1 MENNFIE
8 QDDGSTPLTNDEL
21 QQLKIKYITTQ
32 GELNEYEQL
41 NINEALRWLVFQKI
55 TPQKIMNFTFVKKLH
70 KQMFGNVWIWAGEFR
85 KTEKNIS
92 VDQLF
97 ISTQLK
103 NLLEDT
109 LTQIHYQSY
118 QPREIAARFHH
129 RLVWI
134 HPFVNGN
141 GRHARVM
148 TDLLLQ
154 AMGQKSFS
162 WGQHG
167 LTQYKDHNQNRKEYI
182 NALCEADKGN
192 MESLIKFV
200 DS

>member
-8 QDDGSTPLTNDEL
+8 QDGSTPLTNDEL
-21 QQLKIKYITTQ
+21 QQLKIKSIITQ

-41 NINEALRWLVFQKI
+41 NINEALRWLVFQKVTI
-55 TPQKIMNFTFVKKLH
+55 QKIMNFTFIKKLH
-70 KQMFGNVWIWAGEFR
+70 KKMFGDVWVWSGEFR
-85 KTEKNIS
+85 KTEKNIG
-92 VDQLF
+92 VDPIF
-97 ISTQLK
+97 ITTQLK

-109 LTQIHYQSY
+109 LAQINYKSY
-118 QPREIAARFHH
+118 SPREIAVRFHH

-154 AMGQKSFS
+154 AMNQEAFS

-167 LTQYKDHNQNRKEYI
+167 LTQYKDHTQNRKEYI
-182 NALCEADKGN
+182 QALREADKGI